1 MNLTNCFLSSP
12 FSIVILV
19 ALNTFVN
26 AELTST
32 LHPPHVTPD
41 IVAIYFVSAR
51 ACGTQAVNPAMII
64 SNSVF
69 FIFIWKVIGD
79 VPRAT
84 GIKRKVSYHFYLSCG
99 PLPGR
104 RAMKALATHG

>member
-1 MNLTNCFLSSP
+1 
-12 FSIVILV
+12 LV

-51 ACGTQAVNPAMII
+51 ACGPQAVNPAIIII

-79 VPRAT
+79 VYRAT
-84 GIKRKVSYHFYLSCG
+84 
-99 PLPGR
+99 
-104 RAMKALATHG
+104 